1 MNLQELCKTINR
13 SENTLK
19 RSFNRTVEVFKKKG
33 ILITKTGIEPNANYE
48 ITYDENFIPP
58 KKEIQLS
65 DRLIGK
71 RFGHLIVL
79 KDTGKR
85 DHRSIIWQCKCDC
98 GGEKEVSS
106 NHLKAGNVKTCGE
119 GCPYHH
125 FYKDL
130 TGQKFGLLTAL
141 YPTTIKDG
149 THMYWMCKCDCG
161 NSQLKEVSSGH
172 LKNGRVQ
179 SCGCIKTSLGE
190 INIENILKLNGIIY
204 QKEIKFE
211 DLYNQHPLRYD
222 FGIYEKDQLI
232 RLIEFD
238 GIQHYEEQQYFSHNL
253 TDNKKNDKIK
263 NEYARS
269 KNIPLVRIPYWERD
283 KITLEMIMGDYYLV
297 KEIKDE

>member
-1 MNLQELCKTINR
+1 MTLQELCKIINR

-19 RSFNRTVEVFKKKG
+19 RSFNRTVEAFKKKG
-33 ILITKTGIEPNANYE
+33 IIITKTGIEPNADYQIE
-48 ITYDENFIPP
+48 YDEKLISEKEVKLSNRLVG
-58 KKEIQLS
+58 KK
-65 DRLIGK
+65 
-71 RFGHLIVL
+71 FGHLTVVQ
-79 KDTGKR
+79 DTGKR
-85 DHRSIIWQCKCDC
+85 EYRSIVWLCKCDC
-98 GGEKEVSS
+98 GNYKEVSS
-106 NHLKAGNVKTCGE
+106 NHLNAGNVKTCGE
-119 GCPYHH
+119 KCPYHH
-125 FYKDL
+125 YYKDL
-130 TGQKFGLLTAL
+130 TGNKYGLLTAL
-141 YPTTIKDG
+141 YPTSMKDG

-161 NSQLKEVSSGH
+161 NPELKEVSSTS
-172 LKNGRVQ
+172 LKNGGVQ
-179 SCGCIKTSLGE
+179 SCGCIKTSIGE

-211 DLYNQHPLRYD
+211 DLYNQRPLRYD
-222 FGIYEKDQLI
+222 FGIYEKNVLI
-232 RLIEFD
+232 RLVEFD